1 MAFKMYSSGNASSFW
16 LGDDFDSSFNTDH
29 GVDYTK
35 LAATQ
40 RAIGN
45 FVNIVTGK
53 QIPVEFQSHGDS
65 YTDGE
70 SVVIGTKLEGK
81 DFDPA
86 VGLALHEGSHIAFT
100 DFDLLRNFSQN
111 VRMHGVDP
119 DFNLP
124 DAHERVIQSLC
135 NWVED
140 RRIDYIIYKNAPG
153 YRMYYE
159 AMYDKYFND
168 KAIDKALR
176 QKRFTS
182 ESIEDYFFHIV
193 NFTNPNRDLSQLE
206 LLQDIWN
213 LIDLENISRLKSTQD
228 ALKVACD
235 IYKLLKPHI
244 EKQEQ
249 EKKLQDAINKQKD
262 FLDGK
267 PSDCDSNECESGE
280 DSQEDDAPAGR
291 SDVDEED
298 SDQNVNEENGEET
311 VSDEEN
317 EEAEGDEEN
326 EEAGGDGDSKLE
338 ELSPRQQKILDNAIQ
353 QQQDFLDGN
362 QKKTGRLTKAQSYTV
377 KAMREAGTEVVM
389 VDLGHDVV
397 ETIVIK
403 KLTKNVIDHMD
414 TLFSNYN
421 GNEHVMRGIRLG
433 KILGKKLQVRNEERS
448 LKSTRL
454 ETGKIDRRLISQL
467 GYNNANVF
475 HKIITDRYKDY
486 FIHISIDASGSMYS
500 YNKFRNA
507 ITSAVA
513 IAQAASMTTGI
524 RVQISLRGTSHV
536 GRSHHKKDRCTTIIA
551 YDSKTD
557 KMSKIR
563 SLFQY
568 LTTFGM
574 TPEGVAFKSI
584 ERQLVQDSN
593 GCECIFINY
602 SDGYPTHMGRY
613 GSTPVDYTRL
623 IIKQFREQG
632 ISILS
637 YFITAHGVNLDTFK
651 IMYGTDAQHID
662 PQNMLQV
669 SRTINSKFLEKS
681 K

>member
-16 LGDDFDSSFNTDH
+16 LGDDFDSSFKTDT

-40 RAIGN
+40 RAIAN
-45 FVNIVTGK
+45 FVTIVTGK
-53 QIPVEFQSHGDS
+53 QIPVEFQSGGDS
-65 YTDGE
+65 YTDGN

-119 DFNLP
+119 DFDLP
-124 DAHERVIQSLC
+124 YEHEQTIKSLL

-168 KAIDKALR
+168 RVIDKALR
-176 QKRFTS
+176 EGRKSAET
-182 ESIEDYFFHIV
+182 IEDYFFHII

-235 IYKLLKPHI
+235 IYKLLKPQL

-249 EKKLQDAINKQKD
+249 EKELKDAIDKQQD

-267 PSDCDSNECESGE
+267 PSDCESNECQSNSGADEDSAPTSGNDGEEEDGE
-280 DSQEDDAPAGR
+280 DAED
-291 SDVDEED
+291 
-298 SDQNVNEENGEET
+298 N
-311 VSDEEN
+311 
-317 EEAEGDEEN
+317 
-326 EEAGGDGDSKLE
+326 AGGDGDSQLD

-353 QQQDFLDGN
+353 QQQDFLDGK

-414 TLFSNYN
+414 SLFSNYN
-421 GNEHVMRGIRLG
+421 GNEHIMKGIRLG

-475 HKIITDRYKDY
+475 HKIVTDRYKDY

-500 YNKFRNA
+500 GHKFENA
-507 ITSAVA
+507 LTSAVA

-524 RVQISLRGTSHV
+524 RVQISLRGTSNI
-536 GRSHHKKDRCTTIIA
+536 GRSNHNRDRCTTIIA

-563 SLFQY
+563 NLFEY

-584 ERQLVQDSN
+584 ERQIIQDSN

-623 IIKQFREQG
+623 VMKQFREQG

-637 YFITAHGVNLDTFK
+637 YFITAHGVNLTKFK
-651 IMYGTDAQHID
+651 EMYGNDAEHID

>member
-16 LGDDFDSSFNTDH
+16 LGDDFDSSFKTDN

-53 QIPVEFQSHGDS
+53 QIPVEFQSGGDS
-65 YTDGE
+65 YTDGN

-100 DFDLLRNFSQN
+100 DFDLLHNFTAN

-119 DFNLP
+119 DFDLP
-124 DAHERVIQSLC
+124 DAHEQIIKSLL

-176 QKRFTS
+176 EGRKREET
-182 ESIEDYFFHIV
+182 IEDYFFHIV

-206 LLQDIWN
+206 LLQDICN
-213 LIDLENISRLKSTQD
+213 LIDLENISRLESTQD

-235 IYKLLKPHI
+235 IYKLLKPQL

-249 EKKLQDAINKQKD
+249 EKELQSAIDKQQD

-267 PSDCDSNECESGE
+267 PSECDSNECESNEGTEQDEFPPADHDFGKHEEDRE
-280 DSQEDDAPAGR
+280 DSNDT
-291 SDVDEED
+291 
-298 SDQNVNEENGEET
+298 NI
-311 VSDEEN
+311 
-317 EEAEGDEEN
+317 
-326 EEAGGDGDSKLE
+326 GGDGDSQLD
-338 ELSPRQQKILDNAIQ
+338 ELSARQQKILDNAIQ
-353 QQQDFLDGN
+353 QQQDFLDGK

-414 TLFSNYN
+414 SLFSNYN
-421 GNEHVMRGIRLG
+421 GNEHVMKGIRLG

-486 FIHISIDASGSMYS
+486 FIHISIDASGSMWS
-500 YNKFRNA
+500 NCKFENA

-524 RVQISLRGTSHV
+524 RVQISVRGTSNI
-536 GRSHHKKDRCTTIIA
+536 GRSGRNGDYRCTTIVA
-551 YDSKTD
+551 YDSNTD

-563 SLFQY
+563 NLFEY
-568 LTTFGM
+568 LTTFGT

-584 ERQLVQDSN
+584 ERQIIQDSN

-602 SDGYPTHMGRY
+602 SDGYPTHMGHY
-613 GSTPVDYTRL
+613 GSTPIDYTRL
-623 IIKQFREQG
+623 VMKQFREQG

-637 YFITAHGVNLDTFK
+637 YFVTTHGVNLDKFK
-651 IMYGTDAQHID
+651 EMYGKDAEHID
-662 PQNMLQV
+662 PQNMLHV
-669 SRTINSKFLEKS
+669 SRTINNKFLEKS

>member
-16 LGDDFDSSFNTDH
+16 LGDDFDSSFKTDN

-53 QIPVEFQSHGDS
+53 QIPVEFQSGGDS
-65 YTDGE
+65 YTDGQ

-119 DFNLP
+119 DFDLP
-124 DAHERVIQSLC
+124 YEHEQTIKSLL

-159 AMYDKYFND
+159 SMYDKYFND
-168 KAIDKALR
+168 KVIDKALR
-176 QKRFTS
+176 EGRKSS
-182 ESIEDYFFHIV
+182 ETIEDYFFHII

-213 LIDLENISRLKSTQD
+213 LVDLENISRLKSTQD

-235 IYKLLKPHI
+235 IYKLLKPQL

-249 EKKLQDAINKQKD
+249 EKKLQDAIDKQQD
-262 FLDGK
+262 FLDGN
-267 PSDCDSNECESGE
+267 PSECESNEREPESGE
-280 DSQEDDAPAGR
+280 EEDQQTPNLG
-291 SDVDEED
+291 SDDDIEDGEDEED
-298 SDQNVNEENGEET
+298 NS
-311 VSDEEN
+311 
-317 EEAEGDEEN
+317 
-326 EEAGGDGDSKLE
+326 GGGSQLE
-338 ELSPRQQKILDNAIQ
+338 ELSPRQQKMLDNAIR
-353 QQQDFLDGN
+353 QQQDFLDSN

-377 KAMREAGTEVVM
+377 KAMRESGTEVVM
-389 VDLGHDVV
+389 VDLGVDVI

-403 KLTKNVIDHMD
+403 KLTKNVIDHMSR
-414 TLFSNYN
+414 LFDDHS
-421 GNEHVMRGIRLG
+421 GNDHVMKGIRLG
-433 KILGKKLQVRNEERS
+433 KILGKKLQVRNEEHT

-500 YNKFRNA
+500 NRKFENA

-524 RVQISLRGTSHV
+524 RVQISVRGTSSIGKSDNHTY
-536 GRSHHKKDRCTTIIA
+536 RCTTIIA

-563 SLFQY
+563 NLFQH

-584 ERQLVQDSN
+584 EKQIIQESN

-602 SDGYPTHMGRY
+602 SDGYPTHMGHY

-623 IIKQFREQG
+623 VMKQFRDQG

-637 YFITAHGVNLDTFK
+637 YFVTAGGVNLTKFK
-651 IMYGTDAQHID
+651 EMYGVDAEHID

>member
-16 LGDDFDSSFNTDH
+16 LGDDFDSSFKTDN

-53 QIPVEFQSHGDS
+53 QIPVEFQSGGDS
-65 YTDGE
+65 YTDGQ

-119 DFNLP
+119 DFDLP
-124 DAHERVIQSLC
+124 YEHEQTIKSLL

-159 AMYDKYFND
+159 SMYDKYFND
-168 KAIDKALR
+168 KVIDKALR
-176 QKRFTS
+176 EGRKSS
-182 ESIEDYFFHIV
+182 ETIEDYFFHII

-213 LIDLENISRLKSTQD
+213 LVDLENISRLKSTQD

-235 IYKLLKPHI
+235 IYKLLKPQL

-249 EKKLQDAINKQKD
+249 EKKLQDAIDKQQD
-262 FLDGK
+262 FLDGN
-267 PSDCDSNECESGE
+267 PSECESNEREPESGE
-280 DSQEDDAPAGR
+280 EEDQQTPNLG
-291 SDVDEED
+291 SDDDIEDGEDEED
-298 SDQNVNEENGEET
+298 NS
-311 VSDEEN
+311 
-317 EEAEGDEEN
+317 
-326 EEAGGDGDSKLE
+326 GGGSQLE
-338 ELSPRQQKILDNAIQ
+338 ELSPRQQKMLDNAIR
-353 QQQDFLDGN
+353 QQQDFLDSN

-377 KAMREAGTEVVM
+377 KAMRESGTEVVM
-389 VDLGHDVV
+389 VDLGVDVI

-403 KLTKNVIDHMD
+403 KLTKNVIDHMSR
-414 TLFSNYN
+414 LFDGHG
-421 GNEHVMRGIRLG
+421 GNDHVMKGIRLG
-433 KILGKKLQVRNEERS
+433 KILGKKLQVRNEEHT

-500 YNKFRNA
+500 NRKFENA

-524 RVQISLRGTSHV
+524 RVQISVRGTSSIGKSDNHTY
-536 GRSHHKKDRCTTIIA
+536 RCTTIIA

-563 SLFQY
+563 NLFQH

-584 ERQLVQDSN
+584 EKQIIQESN

-602 SDGYPTHMGRY
+602 SDGYPTHMGHY

-623 IIKQFREQG
+623 VMKQFRDQG

-637 YFITAHGVNLDTFK
+637 YFVTAGGVNLTKFK
-651 IMYGTDAQHID
+651 EMYGVDAEHID

>member
-16 LGDDFDSSFNTDH
+16 LGDDFDSSFKTDN

-45 FVNIVTGK
+45 FVNIVTGE
-53 QIPVEFQSHGDS
+53 QIPVEFQSGGDS
-65 YTDGE
+65 YTDGN

-100 DFDLLRNFSQN
+100 DFDLLHNFTAN

-119 DFNLP
+119 DFDLP
-124 DAHERVIQSLC
+124 YEHEQIIKSLL

-176 QKRFTS
+176 EGRKREET
-182 ESIEDYFFHIV
+182 IEDYFFHIV

-213 LIDLENISRLKSTQD
+213 LIDLENISRLESTQD

-235 IYKLLKPHI
+235 IYKLLKPQL

-249 EKKLQDAINKQKD
+249 EKELQSAIDKQQD

-267 PSDCDSNECESGE
+267 PSDCESNECESGE
-280 DSQEDDAPAGR
+280 GTDRDKVARPADSDG
-291 SDVDEED
+291 DEED
-298 SDQNVNEENGEET
+298 GED
-311 VSDEEN
+311 SNDIN
-317 EEAEGDEEN
+317 I
-326 EEAGGDGDSKLE
+326 GGDGDSQLD
-338 ELSPRQQKILDNAIQ
+338 ELSARQQKILDNAIQ
-353 QQQDFLDGN
+353 QQQDFLDGK

-389 VDLGHDVV
+389 VDLGRDIV

-414 TLFSNYN
+414 SLFSNYN
-421 GNEHVMRGIRLG
+421 GNEHVMKGIRLG
-433 KILGKKLQVRNEERS
+433 KILGKKLQVRNEDRS

-486 FIHISIDASGSMYS
+486 FIHISIDASGSMWS
-500 YNKFRNA
+500 NCKFENA

-524 RVQISLRGTSHV
+524 RVQISVRGTSNI
-536 GRSHHKKDRCTTIIA
+536 GRSGRNGDYRCTTIVA
-551 YDSKTD
+551 YDSSTD

-563 SLFQY
+563 NLFEY
-568 LTTFGM
+568 LTTFGT

-584 ERQLVQDSN
+584 ERQIIQDSN

-602 SDGYPTHMGRY
+602 SDGYPTHMGHY
-613 GSTPVDYTRL
+613 GSTPIDYTRL
-623 IIKQFREQG
+623 VMKQFREQG

-637 YFITAHGVNLDTFK
+637 YFVTAHGVNLDKFK
-651 IMYGTDAQHID
+651 EMYGKDAEHID
-662 PQNMLQV
+662 PQNMLHV
-669 SRTINSKFLEKS
+669 SRTINNKFLEKS

>member
-16 LGDDFDSSFNTDH
+16 LGDDFDSSFKTDN

-53 QIPVEFQSHGDS
+53 QIPVEFQSGGDS
-65 YTDGE
+65 YTDGN

-100 DFDLLRNFSQN
+100 DFDLLHNFTAN

-119 DFNLP
+119 DFDLP
-124 DAHERVIQSLC
+124 YEHEQIIKSLL

-176 QKRFTS
+176 EGRKREET
-182 ESIEDYFFHIV
+182 IEDYFFHIV

-213 LIDLENISRLKSTQD
+213 LIDLENISRLESTQD

-235 IYKLLKPHI
+235 IYKLLKPQL

-249 EKKLQDAINKQKD
+249 EKELQSAIDKQQD

-267 PSDCDSNECESGE
+267 PSDCESNECESGE
-280 DSQEDDAPAGR
+280 GTDRDKVARPADSDG
-291 SDVDEED
+291 DEED
-298 SDQNVNEENGEET
+298 GED
-311 VSDEEN
+311 SNDIN
-317 EEAEGDEEN
+317 I
-326 EEAGGDGDSKLE
+326 GGDGDSQLD
-338 ELSPRQQKILDNAIQ
+338 ELSARQQKILDNAIQ
-353 QQQDFLDGN
+353 QQQDFLDGK

-389 VDLGHDVV
+389 VDLGRDIV

-414 TLFSNYN
+414 SLFSNYN
-421 GNEHVMRGIRLG
+421 GNEHVMKGIRLG

-486 FIHISIDASGSMYS
+486 FIHISIDASGSMWS
-500 YNKFRNA
+500 NCKFENA

-524 RVQISLRGTSHV
+524 RVQISVRGTSNI
-536 GRSHHKKDRCTTIIA
+536 GRSGRNGDYRCTTIVA
-551 YDSKTD
+551 YDSNTD

-563 SLFQY
+563 NLFEY
-568 LTTFGM
+568 LTTFGT

-584 ERQLVQDSN
+584 ERQIIQDSN

-602 SDGYPTHMGRY
+602 SDGYPTHMGHY
-613 GSTPVDYTRL
+613 GSTPIDYTRL
-623 IIKQFREQG
+623 VMKQFREQG

-637 YFITAHGVNLDTFK
+637 YFVTAHGINLDKFK
-651 IMYGTDAQHID
+651 EMYGKDAEHID
-662 PQNMLQV
+662 PQNMLHV
-669 SRTINSKFLEKS
+669 SRTINNKFLEKS

>member
-16 LGDDFDSSFNTDH
+16 LGDDFDSSFKTDN

-53 QIPVEFQSHGDS
+53 QIPVEFQSGGDS
-65 YTDGE
+65 YTDGQ

-119 DFNLP
+119 DFDLP
-124 DAHERVIQSLC
+124 YEHEQTIKSLL

-159 AMYDKYFND
+159 SMYDKYFND
-168 KAIDKALR
+168 KVIDKALR
-176 QKRFTS
+176 EGRKSS
-182 ESIEDYFFHIV
+182 ETIEDYFFHII

-213 LIDLENISRLKSTQD
+213 LVDLENISRLKSTQD

-235 IYKLLKPHI
+235 IYKLLKPQL
-244 EKQEQ
+244 EKQEE
-249 EKKLQDAINKQKD
+249 EKKLQDAIDKQQD
-262 FLDGK
+262 FLDGN
-267 PSDCDSNECESGE
+267 PSECESNEREPESGE
-280 DSQEDDAPAGR
+280 EEDQQTPNLG
-291 SDVDEED
+291 SDDDIEDGEDEED
-298 SDQNVNEENGEET
+298 NS
-311 VSDEEN
+311 
-317 EEAEGDEEN
+317 
-326 EEAGGDGDSKLE
+326 GGGSQLE
-338 ELSPRQQKILDNAIQ
+338 ELSPRQQKMLDNAIR
-353 QQQDFLDGN
+353 QQQDFLDSN

-377 KAMREAGTEVVM
+377 KAMRESGTEVVM
-389 VDLGHDVV
+389 VDLGVDVI

-403 KLTKNVIDHMD
+403 KLTKNVIDHMSR
-414 TLFSNYN
+414 LFDGHS
-421 GNEHVMRGIRLG
+421 GNDHVMKGIRLG
-433 KILGKKLQVRNEERS
+433 KILGKKLQVRNEEHT

-500 YNKFRNA
+500 NRKFENA

-524 RVQISLRGTSHV
+524 RVQISVRGTSSIGKSDNHTY
-536 GRSHHKKDRCTTIIA
+536 RCTTIIA

-563 SLFQY
+563 NLFQH

-584 ERQLVQDSN
+584 EKQIIQESN

-602 SDGYPTHMGRY
+602 SDGYPTHMGHY

-623 IIKQFREQG
+623 VMKQFRDQG

-637 YFITAHGVNLDTFK
+637 YFVTAGGVNLTKFK
-651 IMYGTDAQHID
+651 EMYGVDAEHID

>member
-16 LGDDFDSSFNTDH
+16 LGDDFDSSFKTDN

-53 QIPVEFQSHGDS
+53 QIPVEFQSGGDS
-65 YTDGE
+65 YTDGQ

-119 DFNLP
+119 DFDLP
-124 DAHERVIQSLC
+124 YEHEQTIKSLL

-159 AMYDKYFND
+159 SMYDKYFND
-168 KAIDKALR
+168 KVIDKALR
-176 QKRFTS
+176 EGRKSS
-182 ESIEDYFFHIV
+182 ETIEDYFFHII

-213 LIDLENISRLKSTQD
+213 LVDLENISRLKSTQD

-235 IYKLLKPHI
+235 IYKLLKPQL

-249 EKKLQDAINKQKD
+249 EKKLQDAIDKQQD
-262 FLDGK
+262 FLDGN
-267 PSDCDSNECESGE
+267 PSECESNEREPESGE
-280 DSQEDDAPAGR
+280 EEDQQTPNLG
-291 SDVDEED
+291 SDDDIEDGEDEED
-298 SDQNVNEENGEET
+298 NS
-311 VSDEEN
+311 
-317 EEAEGDEEN
+317 
-326 EEAGGDGDSKLE
+326 GGGSQLE
-338 ELSPRQQKILDNAIQ
+338 ELSPRQQKMLDNAIR
-353 QQQDFLDGN
+353 QQQDFLDSN

-377 KAMREAGTEVVM
+377 KAMRESGTEVVM
-389 VDLGHDVV
+389 VDLGVDVI

-403 KLTKNVIDHMD
+403 KLTKNVIDHMSR
-414 TLFSNYN
+414 LFDDHG
-421 GNEHVMRGIRLG
+421 GNDHVMKGIRLG
-433 KILGKKLQVRNEERS
+433 KILGKKLQVRNEEHT

-500 YNKFRNA
+500 NRKFENA

-524 RVQISLRGTSHV
+524 RVQISVRGTSSIGKSDNHTY
-536 GRSHHKKDRCTTIIA
+536 RCTTIIA

-563 SLFQY
+563 NLFQH

-584 ERQLVQDSN
+584 EKQIIQESN

-602 SDGYPTHMGRY
+602 SDGYPTHMGHY

-623 IIKQFREQG
+623 VMKQFRDQG

-637 YFITAHGVNLDTFK
+637 YFVTAGGVNLTKFK
-651 IMYGTDAQHID
+651 EMYGVDAEHID

>member
-16 LGDDFDSSFNTDH
+16 LGDDFDSSFKTDN

-53 QIPVEFQSHGDS
+53 QIPVEFQSSGDS
-65 YTDGE
+65 YTDGN

-100 DFDLLRNFSQN
+100 DFSLLRNFTTN
-111 VRMHGVDP
+111 VRMQGVDP
-119 DFNLP
+119 DFNLT
-124 DAHERVIQSLC
+124 DEHEQVIKSLL

-168 KAIDKALR
+168 KVIDKALR
-176 QKRFTS
+176 EGRKREET
-182 ESIEDYFFHIV
+182 IEDYFFHIV

-213 LIDLENISRLKSTQD
+213 LVDLENISRLKSTQD

-235 IYKLLKPHI
+235 IYKLLKPQL

-249 EKKLQDAINKQKD
+249 ENKLQDAINKQQD

-280 DSQEDDAPAGR
+280 EADQDKVAVPANSDDDKKAGEDL
-291 SDVDEED
+291 ED
-298 SDQNVNEENGEET
+298 H
-311 VSDEEN
+311 
-317 EEAEGDEEN
+317 
-326 EEAGGDGDSKLE
+326 GGADGDSQLE
-338 ELSPRQQKILDNAIQ
+338 ELSARQQKILDNAIQ

-362 QKKTGRLTKAQSYTV
+362 QKKRGRLTKAQSYTV

-389 VDLGHDVV
+389 VDLGYDVV

-403 KLTKNVIDHMD
+403 KLTKNVIDHMAS
-414 TLFSNYN
+414 LFSDYG
-421 GNEHVMRGIRLG
+421 GNDHIMKGIRLG
-433 KILGKKLQVRNEERS
+433 KILGKKLQVRNEERT

-500 YNKFRNA
+500 SHKFENA
-507 ITSAVA
+507 LTSAVA

-524 RVQISLRGTSHV
+524 QVQISVRGTSSIGNV
-536 GRSHHKKDRCTTIIA
+536 SNGRCTTIMA

-563 SLFQY
+563 NLFQH

-584 ERQLVQDSN
+584 EKQIIQDAN

-613 GSTPVDYTRL
+613 GSTPIDYTRL
-623 IIKQFREQG
+623 VMKQFREQG

-637 YFITAHGVNLDTFK
+637 YFVTSGGVNLTKFK
-651 IMYGTDAQHID
+651 EMYGKDAEHID

-669 SRTINSKFLEKS
+669 SRTINSKFLEKT

>member
-16 LGDDFDSSFNTDH
+16 LGDDFDSSFKTDN

-53 QIPVEFQSHGDS
+53 QIPVEFQSGGDS
-65 YTDGE
+65 YTDGN

-100 DFDLLRNFSQN
+100 DFDLLHNFTAN

-119 DFNLP
+119 DFDLP
-124 DAHERVIQSLC
+124 DAHEQIIKSLL

-176 QKRFTS
+176 EGRKREET
-182 ESIEDYFFHIV
+182 IEDYFFHIV

-213 LIDLENISRLKSTQD
+213 LIDLENISRLESTQD

-235 IYKLLKPHI
+235 IYKLLKPQL

-249 EKKLQDAINKQKD
+249 EKELQSAIDKQQD

-267 PSDCDSNECESGE
+267 PSECDSNECESNEGTEQDEFPPADHDFGKHEEDGE
-280 DSQEDDAPAGR
+280 DSNDI
-291 SDVDEED
+291 
-298 SDQNVNEENGEET
+298 NI
-311 VSDEEN
+311 
-317 EEAEGDEEN
+317 
-326 EEAGGDGDSKLE
+326 GGDGDSQLD
-338 ELSPRQQKILDNAIQ
+338 ELSARQQKILDNAIQ
-353 QQQDFLDGN
+353 QQQDFLDGK

-389 VDLGHDVV
+389 VDLGRDIV

-414 TLFSNYN
+414 SLFSNYN
-421 GNEHVMRGIRLG
+421 GNEHVMKGIRLG

-486 FIHISIDASGSMYS
+486 FIHISIDASGSMWS
-500 YNKFRNA
+500 NCKFENA

-524 RVQISLRGTSHV
+524 RVQISVRGTSNI
-536 GRSHHKKDRCTTIIA
+536 GRSGRNGDYRCTTIVA
-551 YDSKTD
+551 YDSNTD

-563 SLFQY
+563 NLFEY
-568 LTTFGM
+568 LTTFGT

-584 ERQLVQDSN
+584 ERQIIQDSN

-602 SDGYPTHMGRY
+602 SDGYPTHMGHY
-613 GSTPVDYTRL
+613 GSTPIDYTRL
-623 IIKQFREQG
+623 VMKQFREQG

-637 YFITAHGVNLDTFK
+637 YFVTTHGVNLDKFK
-651 IMYGTDAQHID
+651 EMYGKDAEHID
-662 PQNMLQV
+662 PQNMLHV
-669 SRTINSKFLEKS
+669 SRTINNKFLEKS

>member
-16 LGDDFDSSFNTDH
+16 LGDDFDSDFKTDN

-53 QIPVEFQSHGDS
+53 QIPVEFQSGGDS
-65 YTDGE
+65 YTDGK
-70 SVVIGTKLEGK
+70 SVVIGTNLEGK

-100 DFDLLRNFSQN
+100 DFDLLLNFSQN
-111 VRMHGVDP
+111 VRMQGVDP
-119 DFNLP
+119 NFDLP
-124 DAHERVIQSLC
+124 YEHEQTIKSLL

-168 KAIDKALR
+168 KVIDKALR
-176 QKRFTS
+176 EGRKREET
-182 ESIEDYFFHIV
+182 IEDYFFHIV

-213 LIDLENISRLKSTQD
+213 LVDLENISRLKSTQD

-235 IYKLLKPHI
+235 IYKLLKPQL

-249 EKKLQDAINKQKD
+249 EKQLQDAINKQQD

-267 PSDCDSNECESGE
+267 NSDCESNECHSDEGTEQDTGAPESGSNGDVADGE
-280 DSQEDDAPAGR
+280 DGEDD
-291 SDVDEED
+291 DI
-298 SDQNVNEENGEET
+298 QT
-311 VSDEEN
+311 
-317 EEAEGDEEN
+317 
-326 EEAGGDGDSKLE
+326 K
-338 ELSPRQQKILDNAIQ
+338 ELSPRQQKMLDNAVQ

-362 QKKTGRLTKAQSYTV
+362 QKKRGRLTKAQSYTV
-377 KAMREAGTEVVM
+377 KAMRESGTEVIM

-403 KLTKNVIDHMD
+403 KLTKNVIDHMSGI
-414 TLFSNYN
+414 FSDYG
-421 GNEHVMRGIRLG
+421 GNDHVMKGIRLG
-433 KILGKKLQVRNEERS
+433 KILGKKLQVRNESRT

-500 YNKFRNA
+500 NHKFENA

-524 RVQISLRGTSHV
+524 RVQISVRGTSSI
-536 GRSHHKKDRCTTIIA
+536 GKSGNNTYRSTTIIA

-584 ERQLVQDSN
+584 EKQIIQESN

-602 SDGYPTHMGRY
+602 SDGYPTHLGRY

-623 IIKQFREQG
+623 VMKQFREQG

-637 YFITAHGVNLDTFK
+637 YFVTTHGVNLDKFK
-651 IMYGTDAQHID
+651 IMYGADAEHID

>member
-1 MAFKMYSSGNASSFW
+1 
-16 LGDDFDSSFNTDH
+16 
-29 GVDYTK
+29 
-35 LAATQ
+35 
-40 RAIGN
+40 
-45 FVNIVTGK
+45 
-53 QIPVEFQSHGDS
+53 
-65 YTDGE
+65 
-70 SVVIGTKLEGK
+70 
-81 DFDPA
+81 
-86 VGLALHEGSHIAFT
+86 
-100 DFDLLRNFSQN
+100 
-111 VRMHGVDP
+111 MHGVDP
-119 DFNLP
+119 DFDLP
-124 DAHERVIQSLC
+124 YEHEQTIQSLC

-168 KAIDKALR
+168 KTIDKALR
-176 QKRFTS
+176 EKRFTS
-182 ESIEDYFFHIV
+182 ETIKDYFFHIV

-213 LIDLENISRLKSTQD
+213 LVDLENISRLKSTQD

-235 IYKLLKPHI
+235 IYKLLKPQL

-249 EKKLQDAINKQKD
+249 EKKLQDAIDKQKD

-267 PSDCDSNECESGE
+267 PSDCESNECESGKN
-280 DSQEDDAPAGR
+280 A
-291 SDVDEED
+291 EED
-298 SDQNVNEENGEET
+298 NAPDSGSDGDTEDVE
-311 VSDEEN
+311 D
-317 EEAEGDEEN
+317 AEDN
-326 EEAGGDGDSKLE
+326 AGGDGGSQFE
-338 ELSPRQQKILDNAIQ
+338 ELSPRQQKMLDNAIQ
-353 QQQDFLDGN
+353 LQQDFLDGK

-389 VDLGHDVV
+389 VDLGVDVV

-403 KLTKNVIDHMD
+403 KLTKNVIDHMHS
-414 TLFSNYN
+414 LFSNYN
-421 GNEHVMRGIRLG
+421 GNEHVMKGIRLG

-475 HKIITDRYKDY
+475 HKIVTDRYKDY
-486 FIHISIDASGSMYS
+486 FIHISIDASGSMHS
-500 YNKFRNA
+500 DRKFENA

-524 RVQISLRGTSHV
+524 RVQISLRGTSAV
-536 GRSHHKKDRCTTIIA
+536 GRSNHNRDRCTTIIA

-557 KMSKIR
+557 KMSKIKN
-563 SLFQY
+563 LFQY

-584 ERQLVQDSN
+584 ERQMVQDAN

-602 SDGYPTHMGRY
+602 SDGYPTRMGFY
-613 GSTPVDYTRL
+613 ASNPVDYTRL
-623 IIKQFREQG
+623 IMKQFREQG

-637 YFITAHGVNLDTFK
+637 YFITTHGVNLDKFK
-651 IMYGTDAQHID
+651 IMYGADAQHID

>member
-16 LGDDFDSSFNTDH
+16 LGDDFDSSFKTDN

-53 QIPVEFQSHGDS
+53 QIPVEFQSGGDS
-65 YTDGE
+65 YTDGN

-86 VGLALHEGSHIAFT
+86 VGLALHEGSHIALT
-100 DFDLLRNFSQN
+100 DFDLLRNFTAN

-119 DFNLP
+119 DFDLP
-124 DAHERVIQSLC
+124 YEHEQVIKSLL

-168 KAIDKALR
+168 KVIDKALR
-176 QKRFTS
+176 EGRKREET
-182 ESIEDYFFHIV
+182 IEDYFFHIV

-213 LIDLENISRLKSTQD
+213 LVDLENISRLKSTQD

-235 IYKLLKPHI
+235 IYKLLKPQL

-249 EKKLQDAINKQKD
+249 ENKLQDAINKQQD

-280 DSQEDDAPAGR
+280 EADQDKVAVPANSDD
-291 SDVDEED
+291 DEED
-298 SDQNVNEENGEET
+298 GE
-311 VSDEEN
+311 D
-317 EEAEGDEEN
+317 AEDN
-326 EEAGGDGDSKLE
+326 AGGDGGSQIE
-338 ELSPRQQKILDNAIQ
+338 ELSPRQQKMLDNAIQ

-377 KAMREAGTEVVM
+377 KAMRESGTEVVM
-389 VDLGHDVV
+389 VDLGADVV

-403 KLTKNVIDHMD
+403 KLTKNVIDHMHN
-414 TLFSNYN
+414 LFSNYN
-421 GNEHVMRGIRLG
+421 GNEHILKGIRLG
-433 KILGKKLQVRNEERS
+433 KILGKKLQVRNEERT

-475 HKIITDRYKDY
+475 HKIVTDRYKDY

-500 YNKFRNA
+500 NHKFENA
-507 ITSAVA
+507 IISAVA

-524 RVQISLRGTSHV
+524 RVQISVRGTSSIGKSNNHTY
-536 GRSHHKKDRCTTIIA
+536 RCTTIIA

-563 SLFQY
+563 NLFQY

-584 ERQLVQDSN
+584 EKQIIQDSN

-602 SDGYPTHMGRY
+602 SDGYPTHIGRY

-623 IIKQFREQG
+623 VMKQFREQG

-637 YFITAHGVNLDTFK
+637 YFITSGGVNLTKFK
-651 IMYGTDAQHID
+651 EMYGADAEHID

>member
-16 LGDDFDSSFNTDH
+16 LGDDFDSSFKTDT

-40 RAIGN
+40 RAIAN
-45 FVNIVTGK
+45 FVTIVTGK
-53 QIPVEFQSHGDS
+53 QIPVEFQSSGDS

-119 DFNLP
+119 DFDLP
-124 DAHERVIQSLC
+124 YEHEQTIKSLL

-168 KAIDKALR
+168 RVIDKALR
-176 QKRFTS
+176 EGRKSS
-182 ESIEDYFFHIV
+182 ETIEDYFFHIV

-235 IYKLLKPHI
+235 IYKLLKPQL

-249 EKKLQDAINKQKD
+249 EKKLQDAIDKQQD

-267 PSDCDSNECESGE
+267 PSECDSNECESNEGTE
-280 DSQEDDAPAGR
+280 QDEFPPADHDFGKH
-291 SDVDEED
+291 EED
-298 SDQNVNEENGEET
+298 GEEAGG
-311 VSDEEN
+311 EED
-317 EEAEGDEEN
+317 G

-353 QQQDFLDGN
+353 QQQDFLDGK

-389 VDLGHDVV
+389 VDIGHDVV

-403 KLTKNVIDHMD
+403 KLTKNVIDHMHS
-414 TLFSNYN
+414 LFSNYN
-421 GNEHVMRGIRLG
+421 GNEHVMKGIRLG

-475 HKIITDRYKDY
+475 HKIVTDRYKDY

-500 YNKFRNA
+500 HNKFENA

-524 RVQISLRGTSHV
+524 RVQISLRGTSSIGSSNHN
-536 GRSHHKKDRCTTIIA
+536 RDRCTTIIA

-563 SLFQY
+563 NLFEY

-584 ERQLVQDSN
+584 ERQIVQDAN

-602 SDGYPTHMGRY
+602 SDGYPTRMGRY
-613 GSTPVDYTRL
+613 GSGPVDYTRL
-623 IIKQFREQG
+623 IMKQFREQG

>member
-16 LGDDFDSSFNTDH
+16 LGDDFDSSFKTDN

-53 QIPVEFQSHGDS
+53 QIPVEFQSGGDS
-65 YTDGE
+65 YTDGN

-100 DFDLLRNFSQN
+100 DFDLLHNFTAN

-119 DFNLP
+119 DFDLP
-124 DAHERVIQSLC
+124 DAHEQIIKSLL

-176 QKRFTS
+176 EGRKREET
-182 ESIEDYFFHIV
+182 IEDYFFHIV

-213 LIDLENISRLKSTQD
+213 LIDLENISRLESTQD

-235 IYKLLKPHI
+235 IYKLLKPQL

-249 EKKLQDAINKQKD
+249 EKELQSAIDKQQD

-267 PSDCDSNECESGE
+267 PSECDSNECESNEGTEQDEFPPADHDFGKHEEDGE
-280 DSQEDDAPAGR
+280 DS
-291 SDVDEED
+291 
-298 SDQNVNEENGEET
+298 NNINI
-311 VSDEEN
+311 
-317 EEAEGDEEN
+317 
-326 EEAGGDGDSKLE
+326 GGDGDSQLD
-338 ELSPRQQKILDNAIQ
+338 ELSARQQKILDNAIQ
-353 QQQDFLDGN
+353 QQQDFLDGK

-389 VDLGHDVV
+389 VDLGRDIV

-414 TLFSNYN
+414 SLFSNYN
-421 GNEHVMRGIRLG
+421 GNEHVMKGIRLG

-486 FIHISIDASGSMYS
+486 FIHISIDASGSMWS
-500 YNKFRNA
+500 NCKFENA

-524 RVQISLRGTSHV
+524 RVQISVRGTSNI
-536 GRSHHKKDRCTTIIA
+536 GRSGRNGDYRCTTIVA
-551 YDSKTD
+551 YDSNTD

-563 SLFQY
+563 NLFEY
-568 LTTFGM
+568 LTTFGT

-584 ERQLVQDSN
+584 ERQIIQDSN

-602 SDGYPTHMGRY
+602 SDGYPTHMGHY
-613 GSTPVDYTRL
+613 GSTPIDYTRL
-623 IIKQFREQG
+623 VMKQFREQG

-637 YFITAHGVNLDTFK
+637 YFVTAHGINLDKFK
-651 IMYGTDAQHID
+651 EMYGKDAEHID
-662 PQNMLQV
+662 PQNMLHV
-669 SRTINSKFLEKS
+669 SRTINNKFLEKS

>member
-16 LGDDFDSSFNTDH
+16 LGDDFDSSFKTDN

-53 QIPVEFQSHGDS
+53 QIPVEFQSGGDS
-65 YTDGE
+65 YTDGN

-100 DFDLLRNFSQN
+100 DFDLLHNFTAN

-119 DFNLP
+119 DFDLP
-124 DAHERVIQSLC
+124 DAHEQIIKSLL

-176 QKRFTS
+176 EGRKREET
-182 ESIEDYFFHIV
+182 IEDYFFHIV

-213 LIDLENISRLKSTQD
+213 LIDLENISRLESTQD

-235 IYKLLKPHI
+235 IYKLLKPQL

-249 EKKLQDAINKQKD
+249 EKELQSAIDKQQD

-267 PSDCDSNECESGE
+267 PSDCESNECESGE
-280 DSQEDDAPAGR
+280 GTDRDKVARPADSDG
-291 SDVDEED
+291 DEED
-298 SDQNVNEENGEET
+298 GED
-311 VSDEEN
+311 SNDIN
-317 EEAEGDEEN
+317 I
-326 EEAGGDGDSKLE
+326 GGDGDSQLD
-338 ELSPRQQKILDNAIQ
+338 ELSARQQKILDNAIQ
-353 QQQDFLDGN
+353 QQQDFLDGK

-389 VDLGHDVV
+389 VDLGRDIV

-414 TLFSNYN
+414 SLFSNYN
-421 GNEHVMRGIRLG
+421 GNEHVMKGIRLG

-486 FIHISIDASGSMYS
+486 FIHISIDASGSMWS
-500 YNKFRNA
+500 NCKFENA

-524 RVQISLRGTSHV
+524 RVQISVRGTSNI
-536 GRSHHKKDRCTTIIA
+536 GRSGRNGDYRCTTIVA
-551 YDSKTD
+551 YDSNTD

-563 SLFQY
+563 NLFEY
-568 LTTFGM
+568 LTTFGT

-584 ERQLVQDSN
+584 ERQIIQDSN

-602 SDGYPTHMGRY
+602 SDGYPTHMGHY
-613 GSTPVDYTRL
+613 GSTPIDYTRL
-623 IIKQFREQG
+623 VMKQFREQG

-637 YFITAHGVNLDTFK
+637 YFVTTHGVNLDKFK
-651 IMYGTDAQHID
+651 EMYGKDAEHID
-662 PQNMLQV
+662 PQNMLHV
-669 SRTINSKFLEKS
+669 SRTINNKFLEKS

>member
-16 LGDDFDSSFNTDH
+16 LGDDFDSSFKTDN

-53 QIPVEFQSHGDS
+53 QIPVEFQSGGDS
-65 YTDGE
+65 YTDGN

-100 DFDLLRNFSQN
+100 DFSLLRNFTTN
-111 VRMHGVDP
+111 VRMQGVDP
-119 DFNLP
+119 DFDLP
-124 DAHERVIQSLC
+124 YEHEQVIKSLL

-168 KAIDKALR
+168 KVIDKALR
-176 QKRFTS
+176 EGRKREET
-182 ESIEDYFFHIV
+182 IEDYFFHIV

-213 LIDLENISRLKSTQD
+213 LVDLENISRLKSTQD

-235 IYKLLKPHI
+235 IYKLLKPQL

-249 EKKLQDAINKQKD
+249 EKKLQDAIDKQKD

-267 PSDCDSNECESGE
+267 PSDCESNECESGE
-280 DSQEDDAPAGR
+280 
-291 SDVDEED
+291 
-298 SDQNVNEENGEET
+298 
-311 VSDEEN
+311 
-317 EEAEGDEEN
+317 EADRDGDEETGEDAEDN
-326 EEAGGDGDSKLE
+326 AGGDGGSQIE
-338 ELSPRQQKILDNAIQ
+338 ELSPRQQKMLDNAIQ

-377 KAMREAGTEVVM
+377 KAMRESGTEVVM
-389 VDLGHDVV
+389 VDLGADVV

-403 KLTKNVIDHMD
+403 KLTKNVIDHMHN
-414 TLFSNYN
+414 LFSNYN
-421 GNEHVMRGIRLG
+421 GNEHILKGIRLG
-433 KILGKKLQVRNEERS
+433 KILGKKLQVRNEERT

-475 HKIITDRYKDY
+475 HKIVTDRYKDY

-500 YNKFRNA
+500 NHKFENA
-507 ITSAVA
+507 IISAVA

-524 RVQISLRGTSHV
+524 RVQISVRGTSSIGKSNNHTY
-536 GRSHHKKDRCTTIIA
+536 RCTTIIA

-563 SLFQY
+563 NLFQY

-584 ERQLVQDSN
+584 EKQIIQDSN

-602 SDGYPTHMGRY
+602 SDGYPTHIGRY

-623 IIKQFREQG
+623 VMKQFREQG

-637 YFITAHGVNLDTFK
+637 YFITSGGVNLTKFK
-651 IMYGTDAQHID
+651 EMYGKDAEHID

-669 SRTINSKFLEKS
+669 SRTINSKFLEKT

>member
-16 LGDDFDSSFNTDH
+16 LGDDFDSSFKTDN

-53 QIPVEFQSHGDS
+53 QIPVEFQSGGDS
-65 YTDGE
+65 YTDGN

-100 DFDLLRNFSQN
+100 DFDLLHNFTAN

-119 DFNLP
+119 DFDLP
-124 DAHERVIQSLC
+124 DAHEQIIKSLL

-176 QKRFTS
+176 EGRKREET
-182 ESIEDYFFHIV
+182 IEDYFFHIV

-213 LIDLENISRLKSTQD
+213 LIDLENISRLESTQD

-235 IYKLLKPHI
+235 IYKLLKPQL

-249 EKKLQDAINKQKD
+249 EKELQSAIDKQQD

-267 PSDCDSNECESGE
+267 PSDCESNECESGE
-280 DSQEDDAPAGR
+280 GTDRDKVARPADSDG
-291 SDVDEED
+291 DEED
-298 SDQNVNEENGEET
+298 GED
-311 VSDEEN
+311 SNDIN
-317 EEAEGDEEN
+317 I
-326 EEAGGDGDSKLE
+326 GGDGDSQLD
-338 ELSPRQQKILDNAIQ
+338 ELSARQQKILDNAIQ
-353 QQQDFLDGN
+353 QQQDFLDGK

-389 VDLGHDVV
+389 VDLGRDIV

-414 TLFSNYN
+414 SLFSNYN
-421 GNEHVMRGIRLG
+421 GNEHVMKGIRLG

-486 FIHISIDASGSMYS
+486 FIHISIDASGSMWS
-500 YNKFRNA
+500 NCKFENA

-524 RVQISLRGTSHV
+524 RVQISVRGTSNI
-536 GRSHHKKDRCTTIIA
+536 GRSGRNGDYRCTTIVA
-551 YDSKTD
+551 YDSNTD

-563 SLFQY
+563 NLFEY
-568 LTTFGM
+568 LTTFGT

-584 ERQLVQDSN
+584 ERQIIQDSN

-602 SDGYPTHMGRY
+602 SDGYPTHMGHY
-613 GSTPVDYTRL
+613 GSTPIDYTRL
-623 IIKQFREQG
+623 VMKQFREQG

-637 YFITAHGVNLDTFK
+637 YFVTAHGVNLDKFK
-651 IMYGTDAQHID
+651 EMYGKDAEHID
-662 PQNMLQV
+662 PQNMLHV
-669 SRTINSKFLEKS
+669 SRTINNKFLEKS

>member
-1 MAFKMYSSGNASSFW
+1 
-16 LGDDFDSSFNTDH
+16 
-29 GVDYTK
+29 
-35 LAATQ
+35 
-40 RAIGN
+40 
-45 FVNIVTGK
+45 
-53 QIPVEFQSHGDS
+53 
-65 YTDGE
+65 
-70 SVVIGTKLEGK
+70 
-81 DFDPA
+81 
-86 VGLALHEGSHIAFT
+86 LHEGSHIAFT
-100 DFDLLRNFSQN
+100 DFGLLRNFTAN
-111 VRMHGVDP
+111 VRMQGVDP
-119 DFNLP
+119 DFNLTYE
-124 DAHERVIQSLC
+124 HEQVIKSLL

-168 KAIDKALR
+168 RVIDKALR
-176 QKRFTS
+176 DRRKTS
-182 ESIEDYFFHIV
+182 ETIEDYFFHIV

-213 LIDLENISRLKSTQD
+213 LVDLENIDRLESTQD

-235 IYKLLKPHI
+235 IYKLLKPQL

-249 EKKLQDAINKQKD
+249 EKKLQDAIDKQQD

-267 PSDCDSNECESGE
+267 PSDCESNECESNEGTEQAKVAPEDNAGGEEDGE
-280 DSQEDDAPAGR
+280 DAED
-291 SDVDEED
+291 
-298 SDQNVNEENGEET
+298 N
-311 VSDEEN
+311 
-317 EEAEGDEEN
+317 
-326 EEAGGDGDSKLE
+326 AGGDGQKE
-338 ELSPRQQKILDNAIQ
+338 ELSPRQQKMLDNAIQ
-353 QQQDFLDGN
+353 QQQDFLDGK

-389 VDLGHDVV
+389 VDIGHDVV

-414 TLFSNYN
+414 TLFSNYH
-421 GNEHVMRGIRLG
+421 GNEHVLKGIRLG

-475 HKIITDRYKDY
+475 HKIVTDRYKDY

-500 YNKFRNA
+500 SNKFENA

-524 RVQISLRGTSHV
+524 RVQISVRGTSSI
-536 GRSHHKKDRCTTIIA
+536 GRSDHNRDRCTTIIA
-551 YDSKTD
+551 YDSNTD

-563 SLFQY
+563 NLFQH

-584 ERQLVQDSN
+584 ERQIVQDAN

-613 GSTPVDYTRL
+613 GSTPADYTRL
-623 IIKQFREQG
+623 VMKQFREQG

-637 YFITAHGVNLDTFK
+637 YFITAHGVNLTKFK
-651 IMYGTDAQHID
+651 EMYGNDAEHID

>member
-16 LGDDFDSSFNTDH
+16 LGDDFDSSFKTDN

-53 QIPVEFQSHGDS
+53 QIPVEFQSGGDS
-65 YTDGE
+65 YTDGN

-100 DFDLLRNFSQN
+100 DFSLLRNFTTN
-111 VRMHGVDP
+111 VRMQGVDP
-119 DFNLP
+119 DFNLT
-124 DAHERVIQSLC
+124 DEHEQVIKSLL

-168 KAIDKALR
+168 KVIDKALR
-176 QKRFTS
+176 EGRKREET
-182 ESIEDYFFHIV
+182 IEDYFFHIV

-213 LIDLENISRLKSTQD
+213 LVDLENISRLKSTQD

-235 IYKLLKPHI
+235 IYKLLKPQL

-249 EKKLQDAINKQKD
+249 EKKLQDAIDKQKD

-267 PSDCDSNECESGE
+267 PSDCESNECESGE
-280 DSQEDDAPAGR
+280 
-291 SDVDEED
+291 
-298 SDQNVNEENGEET
+298 
-311 VSDEEN
+311 
-317 EEAEGDEEN
+317 EADRDGDEETGEDAEDN
-326 EEAGGDGDSKLE
+326 AGGDGGSQIE
-338 ELSPRQQKILDNAIQ
+338 ELSPRQQKMLDNAIQ

-377 KAMREAGTEVVM
+377 KAMRESGTEVVM
-389 VDLGHDVV
+389 VDLGADVV

-403 KLTKNVIDHMD
+403 KLTKNVIDHMHN
-414 TLFSNYN
+414 LFSNYN
-421 GNEHVMRGIRLG
+421 GNEHILKGIRLG
-433 KILGKKLQVRNEERS
+433 KILGKKLQVRNEERT

-475 HKIITDRYKDY
+475 HKIVTDRYKDY

-500 YNKFRNA
+500 NHKFENA
-507 ITSAVA
+507 IISAVA

-524 RVQISLRGTSHV
+524 RVQISVRGTSSIGKSNNHTY
-536 GRSHHKKDRCTTIIA
+536 RCTTIIA

-563 SLFQY
+563 NLFQY

-584 ERQLVQDSN
+584 EKQIIQDSN

-602 SDGYPTHMGRY
+602 SDGYPTHIGRY

-623 IIKQFREQG
+623 VMKQFREQG

-637 YFITAHGVNLDTFK
+637 YFITSGGVNLTKFK
-651 IMYGTDAQHID
+651 EMYGADAEHID

>member
-16 LGDDFDSSFNTDH
+16 LGDDFDSSFKTDN

-53 QIPVEFQSHGDS
+53 QIPVEFQSGGDS
-65 YTDGE
+65 YTDGN

-100 DFDLLRNFSQN
+100 DFDLLHNFTAN

-119 DFNLP
+119 DFDLP
-124 DAHERVIQSLC
+124 DAHEQIIKSLL

-176 QKRFTS
+176 EGRKREET
-182 ESIEDYFFHIV
+182 IEDYFFHIV

-213 LIDLENISRLKSTQD
+213 LIDLENISRLESTQD

-235 IYKLLKPHI
+235 IYKLLKPQL

-249 EKKLQDAINKQKD
+249 EKKLQDAIDKQKD

-267 PSDCDSNECESGE
+267 PSDCDSNECESNEGTEQDEFPPADHDFGKHEEDGEDDEGGE
-280 DSQEDDAPAGR
+280 DSNDI
-291 SDVDEED
+291 
-298 SDQNVNEENGEET
+298 NI
-311 VSDEEN
+311 
-317 EEAEGDEEN
+317 
-326 EEAGGDGDSKLE
+326 GGDGDSQLD
-338 ELSPRQQKILDNAIQ
+338 ELSARQQKILDNAIQ
-353 QQQDFLDGN
+353 QQQDFLDGK

-414 TLFSNYN
+414 SLFSNYN
-421 GNEHVMRGIRLG
+421 GNEHVMKGIRLG

-486 FIHISIDASGSMYS
+486 FIHISIDASGSMWS
-500 YNKFRNA
+500 NCKFENA

-524 RVQISLRGTSHV
+524 RVQISVRGTSNI
-536 GRSHHKKDRCTTIIA
+536 GRSGRNGDYRCTTIVA
-551 YDSKTD
+551 YDSNTD

-563 SLFQY
+563 NLFEY
-568 LTTFGM
+568 LTTFGT

-584 ERQLVQDSN
+584 ERQIIQDSN

-602 SDGYPTHMGRY
+602 SDGYPTRMGHY
-613 GSTPVDYTRL
+613 GSTPIDYTRL
-623 IIKQFREQG
+623 VMKQFREQG

-637 YFITAHGVNLDTFK
+637 YFVTTHGVNLDKFK
-651 IMYGTDAQHID
+651 EMYGKDAEHID
-662 PQNMLQV
+662 PQNMLHV
-669 SRTINSKFLEKS
+669 SRTINNKFLEKS

>member
-16 LGDDFDSSFNTDH
+16 LGDDFDSSFKTDN

-53 QIPVEFQSHGDS
+53 QIPVEFQSGGDS
-65 YTDGE
+65 YTDGN

-100 DFDLLRNFSQN
+100 DFDLLHNFTAN

-119 DFNLP
+119 DFDLP
-124 DAHERVIQSLC
+124 DAHEQIIKSLL

-176 QKRFTS
+176 EGRKREET
-182 ESIEDYFFHIV
+182 IEDYFFHIV

-213 LIDLENISRLKSTQD
+213 LIDLENISRLESTQD

-235 IYKLLKPHI
+235 IYKLLKPQL

-249 EKKLQDAINKQKD
+249 EKELQSAIDKQQD

-267 PSDCDSNECESGE
+267 PSECDSNECESNEGTEQDEFPPADHDFGKHEEDGE
-280 DSQEDDAPAGR
+280 DS
-291 SDVDEED
+291 
-298 SDQNVNEENGEET
+298 NNINI
-311 VSDEEN
+311 
-317 EEAEGDEEN
+317 
-326 EEAGGDGDSKLE
+326 GGDGDSQLD
-338 ELSPRQQKILDNAIQ
+338 ELSARQQKILDNAIQ
-353 QQQDFLDGN
+353 QQQDFLDGK

-389 VDLGHDVV
+389 VDLGRDIV

-414 TLFSNYN
+414 SLFSNYN
-421 GNEHVMRGIRLG
+421 GNEHVMKGIRLG

-486 FIHISIDASGSMYS
+486 FIHISIDASGSMWS
-500 YNKFRNA
+500 NCKFENA

-524 RVQISLRGTSHV
+524 RVQISVRGTSNI
-536 GRSHHKKDRCTTIIA
+536 GRSGRNGDYRCTTIVA
-551 YDSKTD
+551 YDSNTD

-563 SLFQY
+563 NLFEY
-568 LTTFGM
+568 LTTFGT

-584 ERQLVQDSN
+584 ERQIIQDSN

-602 SDGYPTHMGRY
+602 SDGYPTHMGHY
-613 GSTPVDYTRL
+613 GSTPIDYTRL
-623 IIKQFREQG
+623 VMKQFREQG

-637 YFITAHGVNLDTFK
+637 YFVTTHGVNLDKFK
-651 IMYGTDAQHID
+651 EMYGKDAEHID
-662 PQNMLQV
+662 PQNMLHV
-669 SRTINSKFLEKS
+669 SRTINNKFLEKS

>member
-16 LGDDFDSSFNTDH
+16 LGDDFDSSFKTDN

-53 QIPVEFQSHGDS
+53 QIPVEFQSGGDS
-65 YTDGE
+65 YTDGN

-100 DFDLLRNFSQN
+100 DFDLLRNFTTN

-119 DFNLP
+119 DFDLP
-124 DAHERVIQSLC
+124 YEHEQTIKSLL
-135 NWVED
+135 NWIED

-168 KAIDKALR
+168 KVIDKALR
-176 QKRFTS
+176 EGRKSS
-182 ESIEDYFFHIV
+182 ETIEDYFFHII

-213 LIDLENISRLKSTQD
+213 LIDLENISRLESTQD
-228 ALKVACD
+228 ALKIACD
-235 IYKLLKPHI
+235 IYKLLKPQL

-249 EKKLQDAINKQKD
+249 EKELQDAIDKQQD

-267 PSDCDSNECESGE
+267 PSECESNEGTGE
-280 DSQEDDAPAGR
+280 DKFPPADHDFGKHEDDG
-291 SDVDEED
+291 DEED
-298 SDQNVNEENGEET
+298 G
-311 VSDEEN
+311 
-317 EEAEGDEEN
+317 AEDSKDN
-326 EEAGGDGDSKLE
+326 AGGDGDGQLE
-338 ELSPRQQKILDNAIQ
+338 ELSPRQQKILDNAVQ
-353 QQQDFLDGN
+353 QQQDFLDGK

-389 VDLGHDVV
+389 VDLGRDVV

-414 TLFSNYN
+414 SLFSNYH
-421 GNEHVMRGIRLG
+421 GNEHVMKGIRLG

-500 YNKFRNA
+500 NDKFENA

-524 RVQISLRGTSHV
+524 RVQISLRGTSNI
-536 GRSHHKKDRCTTIIA
+536 GRSDRNRDRCTTIIA

-563 SLFQY
+563 NLFEY

-584 ERQLVQDSN
+584 ERQIIQDSN

-602 SDGYPTHMGRY
+602 SDGYPTHMGLY

-623 IIKQFREQG
+623 VMKQFREQG

-637 YFITAHGVNLDTFK
+637 YFITAHGVNLDKFK
-651 IMYGTDAQHID
+651 EMYGADAQHID

>member
-16 LGDDFDSSFNTDH
+16 LGDDFDSSFKTDT

-40 RAIGN
+40 RAIAN
-45 FVNIVTGK
+45 FVTIVTGK
-53 QIPVEFQSHGDS
+53 QIPVEFQSGGDS
-65 YTDGE
+65 YTDGN

-100 DFDLLRNFSQN
+100 DFDLLRNFTTN

-119 DFNLP
+119 DFDLP
-124 DAHERVIQSLC
+124 YEHEQTIQSLC

-168 KAIDKALR
+168 KTIDKALR
-176 QKRFTS
+176 EKRFTS
-182 ESIEDYFFHIV
+182 ETIKDYFFHIV

-213 LIDLENISRLKSTQD
+213 LVDLENISRLKSTQD

-235 IYKLLKPHI
+235 IYKLLKPQL

-249 EKKLQDAINKQKD
+249 EKKLQDAIDKQKD

-267 PSDCDSNECESGE
+267 PSDCQSNECESGKN
-280 DSQEDDAPAGR
+280 A
-291 SDVDEED
+291 EED
-298 SDQNVNEENGEET
+298 NAPDSGSDGDTEDVE
-311 VSDEEN
+311 D
-317 EEAEGDEEN
+317 AEDN
-326 EEAGGDGDSKLE
+326 AGGDGGSQFE
-338 ELSPRQQKILDNAIQ
+338 ELSPRQQKMLDNAIQ
-353 QQQDFLDGN
+353 LQQDFLDGK

-389 VDLGHDVV
+389 VDLGVDVV

-403 KLTKNVIDHMD
+403 KLTKNVIDHMHS
-414 TLFSNYN
+414 LFSNYN
-421 GNEHVMRGIRLG
+421 GNEHVMKGIRLG

-475 HKIITDRYKDY
+475 HKIVTDRYKDY
-486 FIHISIDASGSMYS
+486 FIHISIDASGSMHS
-500 YNKFRNA
+500 DRKFENA

-524 RVQISLRGTSHV
+524 RVQISLRGTSAV
-536 GRSHHKKDRCTTIIA
+536 GRSNHNRDRCTTIIA

-557 KMSKIR
+557 KMSKIKN
-563 SLFQY
+563 LFQY

-584 ERQLVQDSN
+584 ERQMVQDAN

-602 SDGYPTHMGRY
+602 SDGYPTRMGFY
-613 GSTPVDYTRL
+613 ASNPVDYTRL
-623 IIKQFREQG
+623 IMKQFREQG

-637 YFITAHGVNLDTFK
+637 YFITTHGVNLDKFK
-651 IMYGTDAQHID
+651 IMYGADAQHID

>member
-16 LGDDFDSSFNTDH
+16 LGDDFDSSFKTDT

-40 RAIGN
+40 RAIAN
-45 FVNIVTGK
+45 FVTIVTGK
-53 QIPVEFQSHGDS
+53 QIPVEFQSSGDS
-65 YTDGE
+65 YTDGN

-100 DFDLLRNFSQN
+100 DFDLLRNFTTN

-119 DFNLP
+119 DFDLP
-124 DAHERVIQSLC
+124 YEHEQTIKSLL

-168 KAIDKALR
+168 RVIDKALR
-176 QKRFTS
+176 EGRKSS
-182 ESIEDYFFHIV
+182 ETIEDYFFHII

-235 IYKLLKPHI
+235 VYKLLKPQL

-249 EKKLQDAINKQKD
+249 EKKLQDAIDKQQD

-267 PSDCDSNECESGE
+267 PSDCQSNECESNEGTEQAKVAPVDSDGEEEEGE
-280 DSQEDDAPAGR
+280 DAEDA
-291 SDVDEED
+291 ED
-298 SDQNVNEENGEET
+298 N
-311 VSDEEN
+311 
-317 EEAEGDEEN
+317 
-326 EEAGGDGDSKLE
+326 AGGDGDSQLD

-353 QQQDFLDGN
+353 QQQDFLDGK
-362 QKKTGRLTKAQSYTV
+362 QKKSGRLTKAQSYTV

-389 VDLGHDVV
+389 VDIGHDVV

-414 TLFSNYN
+414 SLFSNYN
-421 GNEHVMRGIRLG
+421 GNEHVMKGIRLG

-475 HKIITDRYKDY
+475 HKIVTDRYKDY

-500 YNKFRNA
+500 HDKFRNA

-524 RVQISLRGTSHV
+524 RVQISLRGTSSI
-536 GRSHHKKDRCTTIIA
+536 GRSDHNRDRCTTIVA

-563 SLFQY
+563 NLFEY

-584 ERQLVQDSN
+584 ERQIVQDAN

-613 GSTPVDYTRL
+613 GSTPIDYTRL
-623 IIKQFREQG
+623 VMKQFREQG

-637 YFITAHGVNLDTFK
+637 YFITAHGVNLDKFR
-651 IMYGTDAQHID
+651 IMYGADAQHID